1 MFENPESILTVA
13 KGWLYSSHSLRI
25 ALQAFCNG
33 LWRATMFKF
42 RLDKLIDKEEKQM
55 PSTGKLQV
63 GLHQVQQYVSSN
75 QLSCYIYTCNY
86 LQFWNV
92 YRHDTYSFSKH
103 WLIQLRL
110 TARWA
115 LLLLLC
121 AVRQVFSLTEQPGS
135 SLMRYFPYIMYVAKT
150 LKKFGVGWDE
160 TFLPLGC
167 AHDHRISN

>member
-42 RLDKLIDKEEKQM
+42 RLDKLIDKQEKQM

-75 QLSCYIYTCNY
+75 QLSIYICS
-86 LQFWNV
+86 FE
-92 YRHDTYSFSKH
+92 TYIDMTHTRFQNID
-103 WLIQLRL
+103 W
-110 TARWA
+110 
-115 LLLLLC
+115 
-121 AVRQVFSLTEQPGS
+121 S
-135 SLMRYFPYIMYVAKT
+135 S
-150 LKKFGVGWDE
+150 
-160 TFLPLGC
+160 
-167 AHDHRISN
+167 